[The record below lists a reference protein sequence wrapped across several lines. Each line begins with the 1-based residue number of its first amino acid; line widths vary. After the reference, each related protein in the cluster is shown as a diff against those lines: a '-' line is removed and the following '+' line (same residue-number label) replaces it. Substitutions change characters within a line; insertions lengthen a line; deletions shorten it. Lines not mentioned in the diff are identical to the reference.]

1 MKKINQIVTE
11 WWQGVK
17 KDYYTRRQERRDRAL
32 MSESLAR
39 VQVMEFGGEIYVSYG
54 GVPLVNVKQLNC
66 GTEEA
71 LNDVRSVFRAWRWAE
86 DIYGL

>member
-71 LNDVRSVFRAWRWAE
+71 LNDVRSVFRSWRWAE